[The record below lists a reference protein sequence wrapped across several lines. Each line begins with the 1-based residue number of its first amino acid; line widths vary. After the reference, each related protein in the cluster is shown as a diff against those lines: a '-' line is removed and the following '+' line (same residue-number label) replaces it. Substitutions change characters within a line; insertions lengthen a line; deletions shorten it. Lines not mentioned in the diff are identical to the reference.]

1 MRIEDCF
8 TESSGRTVVKAG
20 DTVFKEGQ
28 HGDLM
33 YVLLRGV
40 VDIFIS
46 GQLVGTF
53 EAVEIIGEMAV
64 IDPGPRSATV
74 IAKTDCHFV
83 TLNQKRFLLLTEH
96 KPDFAIH
103 VMKVLVERI
112 RWLNAAAEA
121 PSTKCPSVVEPG
133 ANDSAPERFDNPDD
147 ELASATQ
154 KQEGALVS

>member
-33 YVLLRGV
+33 YVLLRGI
-40 VDIFIS
+40 VDIFVS
-46 GQLVGTF
+46 GQL
-53 EAVEIIGEMAV
+53 VEIIGEMAV

-74 IAKTDCHFV
+74 IAKTDCQFV

-103 VMKVLVERI
+103 VMKVLFERI
-112 RWLNAAAEA
+112 RWLNAAAET
-121 PSTKCPSVVEPG
+121 PSAKCPSVAGPE
-133 ANDSAPERFDNPDD
+133 ANDFAPERFDNPDE

-154 KQEGALVS
+154 KQEDALVS